1 MHFALQKETLVR
13 ALKDVTSA
21 LATRVVQPILNNIAI
36 ESLGETSIKFKATDL
51 DLSIETIVAGV
62 VYTPGAVTLP
72 GRKLL
77 EIVSKL
83 PDDLVSCQIEMDTL
97 TATISCRKSKF
108 TLTGLAFDDYPKTIS
123 KRPEQA
129 YVMPVEILKKSLFQT
144 AFAAAS
150 YDASSILGGVFLVMQ
165 DGVLEATATDG
176 SRMAHRQEKLNVIA
190 PAKATG
196 EAGLS
201 GEVEG
206 EAAKSSTMT
215 MDKQAMLKV
224 IIPAKACTEVI
235 RTLDNYSQSQK
246 NGTNEEVRI
255 GFSEGQVTFETE
267 RHCLATRLI
276 SGDYPK
282 YQDLFPSEF
291 KYLAVFNREEM
302 MKAIERVAIMSDDRT
317 HLAKLHF
324 EDQTVHVSANTPDI
338 GKAQEEVGIQY
349 EGQVL
354 DIAVNVKYFLD
365 VLQRLVS
372 DEVRLEMLGSL
383 KPLILKGVGDECY
396 KYLLMP
402 VQAK

>member
-21 LATRVVQPILNNIAI
+21 LATRVVQPILNNVAL
-36 ESLGETSIKFKATDL
+36 ETQGETTIKFKATDL
-51 DLSIETIVAGV
+51 DLSIETLVAGV
-62 VYTPGAVTLP
+62 VYTQGAITLP
-72 GRKLL
+72 GRKML

-108 TLTGLAFDDYPKTIS
+108 TLTGLSYDDYPKTIS

-129 YVMPVEILKKSLFQT
+129 YVMPVEVLKKSMFQT
-144 AFAAAS
+144 SFAAAS
-150 YDASSILGGVFLVMQ
+150 YDASSILGGVFLVLQ

-176 SRMAHRQEKLNVIA
+176 SRMAHRQEKLNVIS
-190 PAKATG
+190 PAKTTDEVVG
-196 EAGLS
+196 EAEVD
-201 GEVEG
+201 GES
-206 EAAKSSTMT
+206 KSSTIT
-215 MDKQAMLKV
+215 IDKATALKV

-235 RTLDNYSQSQK
+235 RTLDNYSQAQK
-246 NGTNEEVRI
+246 NGTNEEVRV
-255 GFSEGQVTFETE
+255 GFSDGQVTFETE

-276 SGDYPK
+276 SGEYPK

-291 KYLAVFNREEM
+291 KYLATFNREEM

-324 EDQTVHVSANTPDI
+324 EDQTAHVTANTPDI
-338 GKAQEEVGIQY
+338 GKAQEEVSIQY

-383 KPLILKGVGDECY
+383 KPLILKGVGDDCY